1 MCECFCLVLVSVF
14 FVVLVLLLGDFFVV
28 LLVDAYKC
36 SVGLFTDI
44 FLFFLAVLRAYFV
57 FVLQRFV
64 RLLASLL
71 LLPL

>member
-1 MCECFCLVLVSVF
+1 MSECFCLVLVSAF
-14 FVVLVLLLGDFFVV
+14 FVVLVILLGAFLGVLLLS
-28 LLVDAYKC
+28 AYNC
-36 SVGLFTDI
+36 SVGLFTGV
-44 FLFFLAVLRAYFV
+44 FLSFLAVLRAYFV